1 MNVTDSIRVRASK
14 GGDAVAIVRRK
25 GSSVSYRELDR
36 MIDSVGTHLV
46 AAGIEPG
53 DIVVVDIAPLT
64 ANLVAILAL
73 ARFGAIAAPEQFST
87 DRRSATLS
95 DRAAPTATPG
105 RTIRF
110 EPAWLRNPAPGIAAG
125 SRGGG
130 RDVAIIHPSSG
141 TTQKPKHVAISH
153 ECLVHRIDLLER
165 GVPLPR
171 DPRVLCLVRAISA
184 YGFDTVVRAL
194 SVGATL
200 MLATQVEEAIEALA
214 RDRANHVTLN
224 PLWIERL
231 LEAAPPEGRAFPS
244 LERVEFA
251 GSHLAHPRYL
261 VARERL
267 CPDIWNHYGATEMG
281 LIASAPMAELVDHPQ
296 AVGFAAAGVE
306 IEAVGDDGVPLPR
319 GAHGRLRAR
328 SPAIVDG
335 YFDDP
340 AQTAAAFRDGW
351 YWTADVGSVAGNG
364 LVTLGGRESEMI
376 NIGGYKLSPRAIED
390 ALLSLEGVRDA
401 AVFAVPDPEGITQM
415 WAAVVIDPSLD
426 AATLSGRVQAKLAGY
441 APRYLLTVP
450 SIPRN
455 EGGKVMRDRLVASVS
470 ASIATSAR

>member
-1 MNVTDSIRVRASK
+1 MNVTDRIRERASSS
-14 GGDAVAIVRRK
+14 GDTVAIVRRK
-25 GSSVSYRELDR
+25 GPSVTYRELDR

-53 DIVVVDIAPLT
+53 DIAVIDIAPLT
-64 ANLVAILAL
+64 ANLVAILAV
-73 ARFGAIAAPEQFST
+73 ARIGAIAAPGQLST
-87 DRRSATLS
+87 NRRSAMLS
-95 DRAAPTATPG
+95 DRAGPPTTPG

-110 EPAWLRNPAPGIAAG
+110 DRAWLRDPAPGIAAG

-130 RDVAIIHPSSG
+130 RDLVIIHPSSG

-153 ECLVHRIDLLER
+153 ECLAHRIDLLER

-171 DPRVLCLVRAISA
+171 DPRVLCLVRAIST
-184 YGFDTVVRAL
+184 YGFNTAARAL

-200 MLATQVEEAIEALA
+200 MLATQVEEAIDALT
-214 RDRANHVTLN
+214 RDGANHVALN

-244 LERVEFA
+244 LERVESA
-251 GSHLAHPRYL
+251 GSHLALPRYL

-267 CPDIWNHYGATEMG
+267 CPDIWNHYGATELG

-306 IEAVGDDGVPLPR
+306 IEVVGDDEVPLPR

-328 SPAIVDG
+328 SPGNAGG

-364 LVTLGGRESEMI
+364 LVTLGGRESEFV
-376 NIGGYKLSPRAIED
+376 NIGGYKVSPRAVED
-390 ALLSLEGVRDA
+390 ALLSIERVRDA
-401 AVFAVPDPEGITQM
+401 AVFAVPDPGGITQL

-426 AATLSGRVQAKLAGY
+426 AATLSERVQATLAGY

-455 EGGKVMRDRLVASVS
+455 EGGKVMRDRLVASAS
-470 ASIATSAR
+470 ASIAGSTR